1 MKKATLALVLTFVL
15 LVSSGMVATQASAEP
30 FKFKL
35 TSYITK
41 VEAIPVGDVKG
52 HSVVLYERR
61 GLAIFEDGECA
72 AYLTCGTGDFTK
84 GQGPFQGYTQLTYK
98 DGSKT
103 FSNYQGT
110 LTIAPGE
117 KMPSLTGK
125 GEFIKGTGRFEGIKG
140 DFSYIGKYIT
150 PSSKETKGD
159 QYTVVS
165 GNRTVPSK

>member
-1 MKKATLALVLTFVL
+1 MKKAILGLVLTFVL
-15 LVSSGMVATQASAEP
+15 LVATGMVATQVSAEP

-35 TSYITK
+35 ISYITK
-41 VEAIPVGDVKG
+41 VEPLPVGDVEG
-52 HSVVLYERR
+52 HAVLLYQRR
-61 GLAIFEDGECA
+61 GVAVFEGGECA

-103 FSNYQGT
+103 FSKYQGT
-110 LTIAPGE
+110 STIAPGE
-117 KMPSLTGK
+117 KLPSLTGK

-140 DFSYIGKYIT
+140 DFSFSGKYVT
-150 PSSKETKGD
+150 PYSKGTKGD
-159 QYTVVS
+159 MYVEVS